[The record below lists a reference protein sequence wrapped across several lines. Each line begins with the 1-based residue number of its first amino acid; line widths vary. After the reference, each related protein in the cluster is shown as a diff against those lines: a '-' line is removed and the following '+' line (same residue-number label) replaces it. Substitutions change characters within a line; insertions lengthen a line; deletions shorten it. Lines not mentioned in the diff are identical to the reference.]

1 MIPAPIRRFRGSTRS
16 SLRSMLHCVLRST
29 RIGAPLRYLFL
40 RSFDGVRVFSYTP
53 SMAIADLEGKG
64 SEGER
69 PRFTVDT
76 HLFRELGELL
86 VGRESTALIELVKNA
101 YDADATEVTVFGDRL
116 DDPVRGTIR
125 ISDNGIGM
133 TPETFR
139 RGFLR
144 IASRIKNAGDRKSFK
159 WKRRFT
165 GAKGVGRLAAHKLA
179 SKIEVNSTPW
189 TDNGTAVGVEGHIDW
204 DKVEQAE
211 TLDDIPP
218 GAIAANPRP
227 VRRSD
232 NHGTTLTLTRLRRK
246 WTPTQRMRFLLE
258 VEALQAP
265 ESLTSPLPKSV
276 IPAGSLFER
285 PRAVDSKSADP
296 GLILNLEG
304 DFAEGENY
312 WPAVLEAAGW
322 LLEIRADPNLVQYAI
337 VPTART
343 LKKLP
348 HARPMT
354 FSEKHPAPRQGP
366 FFDSRILI
374 REGRAEKNWA
384 NRIGGI
390 RVYMEGFRVL
400 PYGEDADDWLSLGRD
415 TSDRTRKLRF
425 LEDSPAPG
433 RLAEIADEGLLLL
446 PNKHYFGGV
455 FLTVARAGSLEM
467 LVNREGF
474 VPDASFEAMVTL
486 VRRGVDL
493 ATRVR
498 AAARQERKP
507 ASNQGQDTW
516 AGRTALRRLEEQA
529 SEIKELAGTA
539 PEELKGKLVL
549 AAKEIAH
556 ATAIARDAVPANS
569 MVLVL
574 ASVGTQLASFT
585 HEVNSLLGLASDLEA
600 TLAQAGAQET
610 LAQSKVLTARAG
622 RAASDLRRAIER
634 QAAYLVDIVTP
645 DARRRRSRL
654 KVSET
659 LQAAWQLVA
668 TAAEQ
673 HRITFDNR
681 LPVELRTPPM
691 FRAELMA
698 VFTNLLTNA
707 VKAAGSGGHIRATAT
722 GINGG
727 GIKIRLENTGV
738 AVDPAEG
745 EHWFQPFESTTV
757 TVDPVLGQGM
767 GLGLT
772 ITRSLLTEVGAD
784 ITFVHPAPGY
794 RAALEIA
801 FPGADR

>member
-1 MIPAPIRRFRGSTRS
+1 MPSAVLAAGWRPEA
-16 SLRSMLHCVLRST
+16 SLA
-29 RIGAPLRYLFL
+29 GAPPRRLFPG
-40 RSFDGVRVFSYTP
+40 SFDGVQIFSYTP
-53 SMAIADLEGKG
+53 PMAKADQKSEGT
-64 SEGER
+64 EGER

-133 TPETFR
+133 TPETFE

-144 IASRIKNAGDRKSFK
+144 IASRIKNAGDRKSRE

-179 SKIEVNSTPW
+179 SKIEVSSTPW
-189 TDNGTAVGVEGHIDW
+189 TDNGAAVGVEGHINW

-232 NHGTTLTLTRLRRK
+232 NHGTTLTLTRLRKK
-246 WTPTQRMRFLLE
+246 WTPAQRTRFLLE

-265 ESLTSPLPKSV
+265 ESLTSPLPTSV

-285 PRAVDSKSADP
+285 PRAADSKSADP
-296 GLILNLEG
+296 GLRLHLEG

-312 WPAVLEAAGW
+312 WPAVLETAGW
-322 LLEIRADPNLVQYAI
+322 LLEIKADPSLVQYAI
-337 VPTART
+337 VPTVRT

-366 FFDSRILI
+366 FFDARILI
-374 REGRAEKNWA
+374 REGSAGTKDERTWTS
-384 NRIGGI
+384 RVRGI

-400 PYGEDADDWLSLGRD
+400 PYGEDADDWLSLGSD

-425 LEDSPAPG
+425 LENSPAPG
-433 RLAEIADEGLLLL
+433 KLAEIDDEGLLLL

-455 FLTVARAGSLEM
+455 FLTADRARLEM

-474 VPDASFEAMVTL
+474 VPDASFEVMVTL

-498 AAARQERKP
+498 AAARQDRKP
-507 ASNQGQDTW
+507 ASNQGQDIW
-516 AGRTALRRLEEQA
+516 AGRSALSRLEEQA
-529 SEIKELAGTA
+529 REIEKLAGSA

-549 AAKEIAH
+549 AAKEIANV
-556 ATAIARDAVPANS
+556 TAILRDAVPANS

-574 ASVGTQLASFT
+574 ASIGTQLASFT

-610 LAQSKVLTARAG
+610 FAQSKALTARAG

-673 HRITFDNR
+673 RRITFDNR
-681 LPVELRTPPM
+681 LPAELRTPLM

-707 VKAAGSGGHIRATAT
+707 VKAAGSGGRIRATAT
-722 GINGG
+722 GTNGG
-727 GIKIRLENTGV
+727 GLKIRLENTGV

-757 TVDPVLGQGM
+757 AVDPVLGQGM
-767 GLGLT
+767 GLGLG
-772 ITRSLLTEVGAD
+772 ITRGLLTEVGAG
-784 ITFVHPAPGY
+784 ITFVHPASGY
-794 RAALEIA
+794 AAALEIA
-801 FPGADR
+801 FPRS

>member
-1 MIPAPIRRFRGSTRS
+1 
-16 SLRSMLHCVLRST
+16 
-29 RIGAPLRYLFL
+29 
-40 RSFDGVRVFSYTP
+40 
-53 SMAIADLEGKG
+53 MAKADPE
-64 SEGER
+64 SEGTEDKG
-69 PRFTVDT
+69 PHFTVDT

-125 ISDNGIGM
+125 ISDNGVGM
-133 TPETFR
+133 TPEIFE

-144 IASRIKNAGDRKSFK
+144 IASRIKNAGSRKSSK

-179 SKIEVNSTPW
+179 CKIEVNSTPW

-204 DKVEQAE
+204 DKVEQVE

-227 VRRSD
+227 VERSD
-232 NHGTTLTLTRLRRK
+232 KHGTTLTLTRLRRK
-246 WTPTQRMRFLLE
+246 WTPTQRTRFLLE
-258 VEALQAP
+258 VEELQAP

-276 IPAGSLFER
+276 MPAGGLFER

-296 GLILNLEG
+296 GFILNLEG
-304 DFAEGENY
+304 DFAGGENY

-337 VPTART
+337 VPTVRA
-343 LKKLP
+343 LKKFP
-348 HARPMT
+348 DARPMT
-354 FSEKHPAPRQGP
+354 FSEDHPTPRQGP

-374 REGRAEKNWA
+374 REGRAEKNWGKL
-384 NRIGGI
+384 GGV

-400 PYGEDADDWLSLGRD
+400 PYGEEGDDWLSLGRD
-415 TSDRTRKLRF
+415 TSDRRRKLRF
-425 LEDSPAPG
+425 LEDSLAPG
-433 RLAEIADEGLLLL
+433 RLAEIDDEGLLLL

-455 FLTVARAGSLEM
+455 FLTAERARLEM

-474 VPDASFEAMVTL
+474 VPDASFETMVTL

-498 AAARQERKP
+498 AAASQPARKERSSKP
-507 ASNQGQDTW
+507 GQHTW

-529 SEIKELAGTA
+529 REIETLADAA
-539 PEELKGKLVL
+539 PEELRGKLVL
-549 AAKEIAH
+549 AAKEIAQ
-556 ATAIARDAVPANS
+556 ATAISRDAVPANS

-574 ASVGTQLASFT
+574 ASVGTQLAAFT

-600 TLAQAGAQET
+600 TLTQAAAQET
-610 LAQSKVLTARAG
+610 LAQSRAMVARAG
-622 RAASDLRRAIER
+622 RAAADLRRTIER

-659 LQAAWQLVA
+659 LQKAWQLVA

-673 HRITFDNR
+673 RRITLDNR
-681 LPVELRTPPM
+681 LPEELRAPLM
-691 FRAELMA
+691 FKAELMA

-707 VKAAGSGGHIRATAT
+707 VKAAGSGGRIRAMAT
-722 GINGG
+722 GTDGG
-727 GIKIRLENTGV
+727 GLKIRLENTGV
-738 AVDPAEG
+738 AVDPTNG
-745 EHWFQPFESTTV
+745 EHWFKPFESTTV
-757 TVDPVLGQGM
+757 EADPVLGQGM
-767 GLGLT
+767 GLGLN
-772 ITRSLLTEVGAD
+772 ITRDLLAEVGAN
-784 ITFVHPAPGY
+784 ITFVQPAPGY
-794 RAALEIA
+794 AAALEIA
-801 FPGADR
+801 FSGADR

>member
-1 MIPAPIRRFRGSTRS
+1 MTEPNRKG
-16 SLRSMLHCVLRST
+16 
-29 RIGAPLRYLFL
+29 
-40 RSFDGVRVFSYTP
+40 DGT
-53 SMAIADLEGKG
+53 E
-64 SEGER
+64 EQR

-116 DDPVRGTIR
+116 DDAVRGTIR
-125 ISDNGIGM
+125 ISDNGVGM
-133 TPETFR
+133 DPATFE

-144 IASRIKNAGDRKSFK
+144 IASRIKNAGDRKSLK

-179 SKIEVNSTPW
+179 CKIEVNSTPW
-189 TDNGTAVGVEGHIDW
+189 TNNGTAVGVEGYIDW

-211 TLDDIPP
+211 TLDEIPP

-232 NHGTTLTLTRLRRK
+232 NHGTTLTLTRLRKK
-246 WTPTQRMRFLLE
+246 WTPSQRTKFLLE

-265 ESLTSPLPKSV
+265 ESLLSPLPESV
-276 IPAGSLFER
+276 IQTGGLFER
-285 PRAVDSKSADP
+285 PRAVDSRKSSDP
-296 GLILNLEG
+296 GFSLNLEG
-304 DFAEGENY
+304 DFAGGENY
-312 WPAVLEAAGW
+312 WPAVLEAAHW

-337 VPTART
+337 VPTVRT
-343 LKKLP
+343 LRKQP
-348 HARPMT
+348 DAHPMT
-354 FSEKHPAPRQGP
+354 FSEQHPAPSQGP

-374 REGRAEKNWA
+374 REGSAGKDERAWA
-384 NRIGGI
+384 STIGGI

-400 PYGEDADDWLSLGRD
+400 PYGEDADDWLSLERD
-415 TSDRTRKLRF
+415 TNDRARKLRF
-425 LEDSPAPG
+425 LEGSLTPG
-433 RLAEIADEGLLLL
+433 RLAEIDNEGLLLL
-446 PNKHYFGGV
+446 PSKHYFGGV
-455 FLTVARAGSLEM
+455 FLTADRARLQM

-474 VPDASFEAMVTL
+474 VPDSSFEDMVTL

-498 AAARQERKP
+498 AATKQDRKP
-507 ASNQGQDTW
+507 AGEQQGSTW
-516 AGRTALRRLEEQA
+516 GPGAVAGRAALQRLEEQA
-529 SEIKELAGTA
+529 SEIEKLAGAA
-539 PEELKGKLVL
+539 PEELKGKLAL

-556 ATAIARDAVPANS
+556 ATAISRDAVPANS

-600 TLAQAGAQET
+600 TLAEAGAQET
-610 LAQSKVLTARAG
+610 LAQAKALTARAG
-622 RAASDLRRAIER
+622 RAASDLRRAVER
-634 QAAYLVDIVTP
+634 QAAYLVEIVTP

-654 KVSET
+654 NVSET
-659 LQAAWQLVA
+659 LQKAWQLVA

-673 HRITFDNR
+673 RRITLDNR
-681 LPVELRTPPM
+681 LSPELRTPLM
-691 FRAELMA
+691 FKAELMA

-707 VKAAGSGGHIRATAT
+707 VKAAGSGGRIHAAAT
-722 GINGG
+722 GTNGG
-727 GIKIRLENTGV
+727 ELKIRLENTGV

-745 EHWFQPFESTTV
+745 EHWFRPFESTTV
-757 TVDPVLGQGM
+757 AADPVLGQGM
-767 GLGLT
+767 GLGLS
-772 ITRSLLTEVGAD
+772 ITRDLLTEVGAG
-784 ITFVHPAPGY
+784 ITFVRPAPGY
-794 RAALEIA
+794 AAALEIA

>member
-1 MIPAPIRRFRGSTRS
+1 
-16 SLRSMLHCVLRST
+16 
-29 RIGAPLRYLFL
+29 
-40 RSFDGVRVFSYTP
+40 
-53 SMAIADLEGKG
+53 MAEPDLEG
-64 SEGER
+64 EGTEDER

-116 DDPVRGTIR
+116 DDPVHGTIR
-125 ISDNGIGM
+125 ITDNGGGM

-144 IASRIKNAGDRKSFK
+144 IASRIKNAGDRKSLK

-179 SKIEVNSTPW
+179 RKIEVRSTPW
-189 TDNGTAVGVEGHIDW
+189 TDNAKAIGVEGYIDW
-204 DKVEQAE
+204 DKVERVE
-211 TLDDIPP
+211 TLDEIPP
-218 GAIAANPRP
+218 DAISANPRP
-227 VRRSD
+227 VRKSD
-232 NHGTTLTLTRLRRK
+232 NHGTTLTLTQLRKK
-246 WTPTQRMRFLLE
+246 WTLAQRSRFLLE

-265 ESLTSPLPKSV
+265 ESLTSPLPKTVLPSR
-276 IPAGSLFER
+276 GLFER
-285 PRAVDSKSADP
+285 PRAVDSQSADP
-296 GLILNLEG
+296 GFMLKLEG

-322 LLEIRADPNLVQYAI
+322 LLEIRADRRLVHYAV
-337 VPTART
+337 VPTERT

-348 HARPMT
+348 HVRPMT
-354 FSEKHPAPRQGP
+354 FSEEHPAPRQGP
-366 FFDSRILI
+366 FFDARILI

-384 NRIGGI
+384 NRIGGV

-400 PYGEDADDWLSLGRD
+400 PYGEDGDDWLSLGRD

-425 LEDSPAPG
+425 LEDSLTPG
-433 RLAEIADEGLLLL
+433 RLAEIDDEGLLLL

-455 FLTVARAGSLEM
+455 FLTVDRARLEM

-474 VPDASFEAMVTL
+474 VPDASFEVLVTL
-486 VRRGVDL
+486 VRRGIDL

-498 AAARQERKP
+498 AAARRGRKS
-507 ASNQGQDTW
+507 ASEQGSSSSDQDAW
-516 AGRTALRRLEEQA
+516 AGRTALQRLEEQA
-529 SEIKELAGTA
+529 AEIKKLAGSA
-539 PEELKGKLVL
+539 PEELKRKLLL
-549 AAKEIAH
+549 ASEEIAK
-556 ATAIARDAVPANS
+556 ATAISREAVPANS
-569 MVLVL
+569 MKLVL
-574 ASVGTQLASFT
+574 ASVGTQLAAFT

-600 TLAQAGAQET
+600 IIAQAGAQET
-610 LAQSKVLTARAG
+610 LAQAKALMARAG

-659 LQAAWQLVA
+659 LQAAWQFMA

-673 HRITFDNR
+673 RCITFENR
-681 LPVELRTPPM
+681 LPADLRTPPM

-707 VKAAGSGGHIRATAT
+707 VKAAGSGGRIRATAT
-722 GINGG
+722 AANGG
-727 GIKIRLENTGV
+727 GLKIRLENTGV
-738 AVDPAEG
+738 PVDPAEG
-745 EHWFQPFESTTV
+745 EHWFKPFESTTV
-757 TVDPVLGQGM
+757 KVDPVLGQGM
-767 GLGLT
+767 GLGLS
-772 ITRSLLTEVGAD
+772 ITRDLLTEVGAG
-784 ITFVHPAPGY
+784 ITFVRPNRGY
-794 RAALEIA
+794 ATALEIA